1 LGRDE
6 ERRVASW
13 YNSLSGSYDELYAE
27 EQSSKHDLV
36 LEFLKGARFKI
47 LVDIGTG
54 TGNFLRRAKDS
65 YDCGVG
71 IDVSQKMLQ
80 LAKKEKSASVELIL
94 ASSTKLPIRAG
105 SIDCAVSIST
115 ATADDKLPEFV
126 EEVRRIGSKES
137 IQIVTFLE
145 SADGSN
151 APPVSNPSF
160 RTRISDRETL
170 YVLSPYRAS

>member
-36 LEFLKGARFKI
+36 IGFLRGTRFKI
-47 LVDIGTG
+47 LVDIGAGTG
-54 TGNFLRRAKDS
+54 TFLRRAKDI
-65 YDCGVG
+65 YDWGVG
-71 IDVSQKMLQ
+71 IDVSQKML
-80 LAKKEKSASVELIL
+80 LSAKKEKTANVELIL

-115 ATADDKLPEFV
+115 AKTDDKLREFV
-126 EEVRRIGSKES
+126 EEMERIGSKES
-137 IQIVTFLE
+137 MRIATILE
-145 SADGSN
+145 STADLN
-151 APPVSNPSF
+151 PPPVSNPLF
-160 RTRISDRETL
+160 RTRISSRETL
-170 YVLSPYRAS
+170 YVLSPPTAS